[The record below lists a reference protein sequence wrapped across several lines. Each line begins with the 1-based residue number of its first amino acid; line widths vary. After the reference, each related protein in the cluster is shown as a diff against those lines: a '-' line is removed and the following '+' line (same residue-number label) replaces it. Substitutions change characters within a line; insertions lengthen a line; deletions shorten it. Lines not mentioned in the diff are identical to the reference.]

1 MSSNIQNA
9 MTVLLICILI
19 FGLNWSSN
27 QYGSAHQEIRIQFG
41 KRPKPNYLK
50 KSEYKS
56 GAYEEERVLSKWNN
70 YSNSIQRICRNHS
83 NYPSMPH
90 FYIDTQHKLSYCKVP
105 KVDNPK
111 KVLIQY
117 LFSVVKFR
125 PGKNLTTDNNFS
137 MLKPFPIV
145 HANRPSET

>member
-27 QYGSAHQEIRIQFG
+27 QFGSVHQDITIQVG

-50 KSEYKS
+50 KSEDKSDAYK
-56 GAYEEERVLSKWNN
+56 EERVLSKWNN
-70 YSNSIQRICRNHS
+70 YSDSIQRICTNHS
-83 NYPSMPH
+83 NYPSIPH

-111 KVLIQY
+111 KVIFQIIYFPSQQRSSIIPLGGLHNSLGYI
-117 LFSVVKFR
+117 LS
-125 PGKNLTTDNNFS
+125 TDGGS
-137 MLKPFPIV
+137 WSHK
-145 HANRPSET
+145 